1 MKKGKVLAAMTGVT
15 RTRTGARSAAWFLKF
30 DRKIFHWNYNNVAA
44 AQLIEFVTGK
54 QDDPGVIP

>member
-1 MKKGKVLAAMTGVT
+1 MKSEKALAALPGVT

-44 AQLIEFVTGK
+44 AQLIEYVTGE

>member
-1 MKKGKVLAAMTGVT
+1 MTGVT